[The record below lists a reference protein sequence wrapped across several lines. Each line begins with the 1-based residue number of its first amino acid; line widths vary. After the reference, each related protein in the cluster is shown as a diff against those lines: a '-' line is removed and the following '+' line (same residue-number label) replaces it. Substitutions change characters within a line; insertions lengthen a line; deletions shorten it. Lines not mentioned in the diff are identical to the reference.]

1 MATGCVK
8 GIIRISK
15 FSNTTP
21 PSLETVTTIN
31 GVEWKK
37 FEKNNKWNV
46 MKTVYKTS
54 TKKKGKNKMSKVTID
69 VDVANPQIRSV
80 CLGHRGEDG
89 KDGLKIL
96 VGTRGS
102 EIVEFNISSK
112 TAMM

>member
-1 MATGCVK
+1 
-8 GIIRISK
+8 
-15 FSNTTP
+15 
-21 PSLETVTTIN
+21 
-31 GVEWKK
+31 
-37 FEKNNKWNV
+37 
-46 MKTVYKTS
+46 
-54 TKKKGKNKMSKVTID
+54 MSKVTID

-112 TAMM
+112 SDEVGGGRYNNSRSFQG